1 MAQYHRLAVV
11 NISCPLFLE
20 LLSFKSFEAECDAWS
35 TDWSPDFT
43 EGSAVIDGDE
53 LSPGLPPLFFDD
65 PAGLRSFNLKGGEVF
80 CSWLPVEFTFC
91 LFPVLY
97 SLFAVCI

>member
-1 MAQYHRLAVV
+1 MRMFQLV
-11 NISCPLFLE
+11 SGLFH
-20 LLSFKSFEAECDAWS
+20 LLLLVLCLIVLGVG
-35 TDWSPDFT
+35 PDLT
-43 EGSAVIDGDE
+43 EGSAVIDGRDE
-53 LSPGLPPLFFDD
+53 LSPALPPLFFDD
-65 PAGLRSFNLKGGEVF
+65 PAGHRSFNLKGGEVF

>member
-1 MAQYHRLAVV
+1 MLG
-11 NISCPLFLE
+11 ISPTTFT
-20 LLSFKSFEAECDAWS
+20 FES
-35 TDWSPDFT
+35 TDSDSSPDFT
-43 EGSAVIDGDE
+43 EGSAVIDGGDE
-53 LSPGLPPLFFDD
+53 LSPALPPLFFDD
-65 PAGLRSFNLKGGEVF
+65 PVGHRSFNLKGGEVF